1 MREKILKTILLSAV
15 FSSVYAQ
22 EVLLKEIEV
31 KAKREAFEDSLE
43 VREVRE
49 SSAKDVGEAL
59 TKLSGVSKFRKG
71 GIANEIV
78 LRGFRRDNINV
89 LIDDVRLH
97 GACPNRM
104 DPPEFHVDFS
114 EVEKIE
120 VIKGPFRAN
129 LFDNLF
135 LLGGAS
141 YVQGRK
147 DTNSNLNIRDKDVA
161 EVPPLKA
168 RLGLRYDTDL
178 WFVEGETIATATQN
192 RVDSDLKEQK
202 TSGYGILN
210 LKAGVN
216 YRNVSLTAGVD
227 NVFDKKYY
235 EHNSLV
241 RNPFMIGDKV
251 PEPGR
256 TFYLNASYRF

>member
-1 MREKILKTILLSAV
+1 MKGTV
-15 FSSVYAQ
+15 FYSNVWDYITVHRQRRVNGNPVVA
-22 EVLLKEIEV
+22 
-31 KAKREAFEDSLE
+31 EDSAYSYANVDARFYGLE
-43 VREVRE
+43 
-49 SSAKDVGEAL
+49 ADL
-59 TKLSGVSKFRKG
+59 
-71 GIANEIV
+71 
-78 LRGFRRDNINV
+78 
-89 LIDDVRLH
+89 
-97 GACPNRM
+97 
-104 DPPEFHVDFS
+104 
-114 EVEKIE
+114 
-120 VIKGPFRAN
+120 RAN
-129 LFDNLF
+129 LFDNFF

-141 YVQGRK
+141 YVQGSK

-168 RLGLRYDTDL
+168 RLGLRYDTGF

-192 RVDSDLKEQK
+192 KVDSDLKEQK

-216 YRNVSLTAGVD
+216 YKNVALTAGVD
-227 NVFDKKYY
+227 NVLDKKYY